1 MMVNVGLL
9 VRLEA
14 KPGKE
19 QELASFLRGGLALAQ
34 AEPATVVW
42 FALRLS
48 ANTFGIF
55 DAFFDEAGRVAHLS
69 GQIAAA
75 LGQRAG
81 ELLAGPPV
89 IERVDV
95 LAAKLASP
103 SVE

>member
-1 MMVNVGLL
+1 MVKVGLL

-19 QELASFLRGGLALAQ
+19 HDLAAFLRSGLPLAQ

-42 FALRLS
+42 YGFQIGPS
-48 ANTFGIF
+48 TFGIF
-55 DAFFDEAGRVAHLS
+55 DAFADEAGRAAHLS

-75 LGQRAG
+75 LGQHAP
-81 ELLAGPPV
+81 ELLASPPV

-95 LAAKLASP
+95 LGAKAPVAS
-103 SVE
+103 V

>member
-1 MMVNVGLL
+1 MVTVGLL
-9 VRLEA
+9 ARLEA

-19 QELASFLRGGLALAQ
+19 QELASFL
-34 AEPATVVW
+34 VW
-42 FALRLS
+42 FALQLT

-55 DAFFDEAGRVAHLS
+55 DAFVDEAGRAAHLS

-81 ELLAGPPV
+81 ELLASPPV

-103 SVE
+103 SIE